1 MKKIIVFIGV
11 IASIL
16 SVNAQLE
23 RAIVINPLL
32 KPFYHGVASGDP
44 TPGSVVIWT
53 RLTPDTG
60 WVGTA
65 DVLWRV
71 ATDTGMTNIVQ
82 SGIFTTDQNRDY
94 TVKVDVAGLQ
104 PNTFYFYEFTYWGYN
119 SIRGRTKTAPAGGS
133 DSLRFAV
140 VSCANYEAGYFN
152 AYKVIKERNDVDA
165 IVHLGDYIYEYEHDG
180 YAFNATANRIWEPQ
194 NEITVLND
202 YRTRYSVYRL
212 DEDLMRLHQ
221 QFPFFN
227 VWDDHESANDAYKDG
242 ADNHTEGA
250 EGLWINRK
258 KYSRQ
263 AFFEWLPI
271 REQAPG
277 NDSIIYRV
285 ISYGDL
291 VDFIM
296 LDTRIH
302 GRDEQVSAT
311 SSAVDDTSRTILGND
326 QFLWL
331 KQQMLNSDAQWK
343 VLGQQVMIA
352 PLEIFGAP
360 VNADQWDGY
369 AADRLK
375 LMNFVLDS
383 NITDVVALTG
393 DIHTSWANDVPT
405 SSYVSSTGAGSAFV
419 EFVTTSVTS
428 PGLSIPV
435 PASIVQALNPHI
447 KYADLSNKGFTI
459 LDINSARTQT
469 DWFFVNTVNTSD
481 AGYTNGESWYVNS
494 GERFLRQAA
503 SPSVPRPDVV
513 ALQAPLWPRQFG
525 IASVDSQSEWGLMSI
540 YPNPVIDNLYV
551 QLYLPVVANL
561 TLTIADMK
569 GNVLYHSVVG
579 KFDDGLSSLVIPMS
593 TYAPGTYV
601 ISFKSELG
609 EKSLRVIKNN

>member
-1 MKKIIVFIGV
+1 MLKSFATTTFFMLFISALFSQV
-11 IASIL
+11 
-16 SVNAQLE
+16 E
-23 RAIVINPLL
+23 RAIVLNPLL

-44 TPGSVVIWT
+44 TSNSVIIWT

-82 SGIFTTDQNRDY
+82 SGTFSTDQSKDY
-94 TVKVDVAGLQ
+94 TVKIDVSGLS

-119 SIRGRTKTAPAGGS
+119 SIRGRTKTAPAAGA

-152 AYKVIKERNDVDA
+152 AYKVIKDRNDVDA
-165 IVHLGDYIYEYEHDG
+165 IIHLGDYIYEYEHDG

-194 NEITVLND
+194 NEITVLSD
-202 YRTRYSVYRL
+202 YRTRYAVYRL

-227 VWDDHESANDAYKDG
+227 VWDDHESANDSYKDG
-242 ADNHTEGA
+242 AENHTEGA

-271 REQAPG
+271 REQSPG
-277 NDSIIYRV
+277 NDSTIYRV
-285 ISYGDL
+285 IDYGDL

-311 SSAVDDTSRTILGND
+311 SPSVDDTARTILGVD
-326 QFLWL
+326 QFIWL
-331 KQQMLNSDAQWK
+331 KQQMLNSNAQWK

-352 PLEIFGAP
+352 PLEIFGSP

-383 NITDVVALTG
+383 NINNVVALTG

-428 PGLSIPV
+428 PGLPIPV
-435 PASIVQALNPHI
+435 PAAIVQALNPHI

-459 LDINSARTQT
+459 LDVNTTRTQT
-469 DWFFVNTVNTSD
+469 DWFFVNTVNAID
-481 AGYTNGESWYVNS
+481 GGYTNGESWYVNA
-494 GERFLRQAA
+494 GERFLRQAG
-503 SPSVPRPDVV
+503 SPAIPRPDVV
-513 ALQAPLWPRQFG
+513 ALQAPPWPRQFG
-525 IASVDSQSEWGLMSI
+525 IAAIQTQNELNIMSV
-540 YPNPVIDNLYV
+540 YPNPVSDNLYV
-551 QLYLPVVANL
+551 QLFLPVESPIQLVITDVSGSIL
-561 TLTIADMK
+561 F
-569 GNVLYHSVVG
+569 HSPIG
-579 KFDDGLSSLVIPMS
+579 TFNDGLMSFVIPMG
-593 TYAPGTYV
+593 TYASGCYNVTFQSNSV
-601 ISFKSELG
+601 KKTI
-609 EKSLRVIKNN
+609 RVVKN